1 MLDPAEFSPHPLTD
15 RARKIRANLARAERD
30 NGSDNL
36 TNTISAIRALGD
48 LLRSE
53 DSTAED
59 HALEALHAGRAVF
72 WSSATYHNQ
81 AAVRFLQLVN
91 TDMALEDALAACVI
105 DGIAAASEF
114 ALLAT
119 LIPAQSQSPRNAQRR
134 ADLLRAQT
142 RVGGAQSRQPIPLTS
157 RGVSMIKHPS
167 PVIHGC
173 TVAIMAEVLVVLV
186 IFLAAAAVVNLHAL
200 YEVLR

>member
-1 MLDPAEFSPHPLTD
+1 MLEPAEFTPHPLTD

-72 WSSATYHNQ
+72 WSSATYHNH

-119 LIPAQSQSPRNAQRR
+119 LIPLNPKARVTHSAALTTCALKLALAVRRVDSPS
-134 ADLLRAQT
+134 LLQA
-142 RVGGAQSRQPIPLTS
+142 
-157 RGVSMIKHPS
+157 
-167 PVIHGC
+167 
-173 TVAIMAEVLVVLV
+173 AE
-186 IFLAAAAVVNLHAL
+186 
-200 YEVLR
+200 